1 MSHLNTCA
9 GLKQG
14 ALIEALGIPRSTYYD
29 YIKDPDYPLNA
40 EYPVQKAWVD
50 DKQLK
55 SGAKSEDPPVRVSA
69 NRARGGMK
77 QPELLQEDTK
87 EFWELRKL
95 KAQALE
101 AELKTQRRVDQIV
114 DAADQHLRRKLGKLM
129 DGMKQTVQQELCS
142 ECSAKLAAVWTK
154 VKAELDAEEVA
165 EVEG

>member
-1 MSHLNTCA
+1 MAKNSCA

-55 SGAKSEDPPVRVSA
+55 SGAKSEEPKVRVTAS
-69 NRARGGMK
+69 RKGGGMK
-77 QPELLQEDTK
+77 QPELPMEGSK
-87 EFWELRKL
+87 EWWELRKL
-95 KAQALE
+95 KAQALD
-101 AELKTQRRVDQIV
+101 AEMKAQGKVDQII
-114 DAADQHLRRKLGKLM
+114 DYADQHLRRKLGKLM
-129 DGMKQTVQQELCS
+129 DKMKQTVQQELCS
-142 ECSAKLAAVWTK
+142 ECSAKLAAEWAK

>member
-40 EYPVQKAWVD
+40 EYPVQKAWV
-50 DKQLK
+50 
-55 SGAKSEDPPVRVSA
+55 
-69 NRARGGMK
+69 GGMK